1 MRYIVLL
8 LLATVAIVACGNS
21 DAPSCTGSDTAN
33 ALHEYLLD
41 ANEYGK
47 SSDPKIAAILGAA
60 TVTLTDLKTVS
71 QDAGLNASRC
81 QATVHMEAAGKKID
95 QVLPFNDHFPGD
107 KIHVVDADLT
117 PIRAQLADAA
127 N

>member
-1 MRYIVLL
+1 MRYMVLL
-8 LLATVAIVACGNS
+8 LLATVAIVACANS
-21 DAPSCTGSDTAN
+21 DAPSCTSSETAA

-41 ANEYGK
+41 ANEYGP
-47 SSDPKIAAILGAA
+47 SPDPKLAGVLSAA
-60 TVTLTDLKTVS
+60 TVTLANLKTIG

-95 QVLPFNDHFPGD
+95 QELPFNDHFPGD

-117 PIRAQLADAA
+117 SIRAQLNDATK
-127 N
+127 